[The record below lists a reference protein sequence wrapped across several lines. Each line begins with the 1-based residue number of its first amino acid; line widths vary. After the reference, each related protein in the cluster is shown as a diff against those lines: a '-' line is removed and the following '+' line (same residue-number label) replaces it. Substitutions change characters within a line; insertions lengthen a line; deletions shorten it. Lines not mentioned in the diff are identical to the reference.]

1 MSAAETTETPTARE
15 TSSMVAAKGAILALE
30 RLDLRLRRV
39 PYRKVHGVESL
50 SRRDVRDL
58 VTVSLAD
65 IRGFLERET
74 RAANEKPKEAT
85 P

>member
-1 MSAAETTETPTARE
+1 MTADEAPAAPAIRE

-39 PYRKVHGVESL
+39 PFSYKGGREVVC
-50 SRRDVRDL
+50 RADVRDL

-65 IRGFLERET
+65 IRGFLARET
-74 RAANEKPKEAT
+74 KAANEKPKG
-85 P
+85 